1 MPNLETRIAALE
13 VENTPAEPLTIIRRF
28 VRPGQPLPELQG
40 LHDNKGNEWL
50 RQPGESEQ
58 GLIDR
63 ASLQAWRSTGEVIC
77 LAERL
82 CHRYPNRRA
91 S

>member
-1 MPNLETRIAALE
+1 MQLEKRIAALE
-13 VENTPAEPLTIIRRF
+13 VQTVPAKPLTIIRSF
-28 VRPGQPLPELQG
+28 VAPGKLQTELDG
-40 LHDNKGNEWL
+40 LRDTKGTVWRRE
-50 RQPGESEQ
+50 PGESEQ

-77 LAERL
+77 LAERP